1 MTGFISSS
9 ISHLLPKANKGQN
22 NDNRLGFVLI
32 WVGLGNVVAGYAS
45 GWLADKISIK
55 VSSYIGHSV
64 LAMNSLLIWFSSWG
78 GSLKL
83 FLSYELSS
91 SLQLFLK
98 VEMIISSFVAL
109 SKYILVCEDF
119 VLM

>member
-64 LAMNSLLIWFSSWG
+64 LAMNSLLIWFYLTQEYSLWG
-78 GSLKL
+78 TCIIG
-83 FLSYELSS
+83 FLSGYSYNHLF
-91 SLQLFLK
+91 SL
-98 VEMIISSFVAL
+98 IILICTVHFKGTS
-109 SKYILVCEDF
+109 
-119 VLM
+119 